1 MAQSRPVSPAFRLLP
16 HTADAAFEATAPSW
30 PALLDEATRALGEV
44 VRSADGRAPDAQLP
58 VEVRGADREDLLVAW
73 LGAALL
79 GYEERGAVPR
89 GARLDV
95 VEPTRLSGV
104 VLAQQTDPAREPP
117 DRVVKAVT
125 YHALAVEPG
134 DATRPWRA
142 VVVLD
147 L

>member
-1 MAQSRPVSPAFRLLP
+1 MSPAFRLLP

-30 PALLDEATRALGEV
+30 EGLLAEATRALGEV
-44 VRSADGRAPDAQLP
+44 LLADDGSPPDCELP
-58 VEVRGADREDLLVAW
+58 VEVTGADREDLLVAW

-79 GYEERGAVPR
+79 GYEQHGRVPR
-89 GARLDV
+89 GARLATLD
-95 VEPTRLSGV
+95 PTRLGGV
-104 VLAQQTDPAREPP
+104 VLARQTDPRRQPP

-134 DATRPWRA
+134 EATRPWRA

>member
-1 MAQSRPVSPAFRLLP
+1 MSPAFRLLP

-30 PALLDEATRALGEV
+30 EGLLAEATRALGEV
-44 VRSADGRAPDAQLP
+44 LRADDGRPPDRELP
-58 VEVRGADREDLLVAW
+58 VEVAGADREDLLVAW

-79 GYEERGAVPR
+79 AYEQHGDVPR
-89 GARLDV
+89 GARVLAAA
-95 VEPTRLSGV
+95 PTRLSGV
-104 VLAQQTDPAREPP
+104 VLARHTDPRREPP

-125 YHALAVEPG
+125 YHALSVEPG